1 MPPTPLETHWTG
13 RVAALAAAKSV
24 SGNTFNQA
32 RAAVDAARTQL
43 EADRATRTGLARAIE
58 AKRRSLAEPGIS
70 PAELAARV
78 AALRALIVQFRAA
91 QRAVL
96 GGDAALELGQRV
108 AAARKADLER
118 AGQALAAAQAE
129 AATAAA
135 QGKRWS
141 NASAALAAEPLASL
155 KARASN
161 ATKPADPVWSKAKTR
176 VEGEIPKELRERA
189 AERYLATV
197 AELGA
202 ADGARGEIEALLAT
216 AREPRTGAAPA
227 AARALEAA
235 ESALFGYVER
245 GPARFDRALGL
256 LAGIPASPA
265 LTPAEVA
272 AITHPARVN
281 LGKAA
286 ALLEKARDDKAAAL
300 AAKQVEVVTLTRQ
313 LLAANI
319 DENLAAHAGLGA
331 LKAAAAV
338 LEGDLATAQAAY
350 GAVAADLEDWEAT
363 VPESAWA
370 NLQAFESARRELV
383 DLAGVVP
390 GKLLSDAT
398 DAATALVTAL
408 VDDDKDART
417 LAHLE
422 REARDERDRVEITLA
437 LAARRVAGAVRGE

>member
-13 RVAALAAAKSV
+13 RVAALATHKTV
-24 SGNTFNQA
+24 SGNFFNQA

-43 EADRATRTGLARAIE
+43 EADRAVLTGLARAIE

-91 QRAVL
+91 RRAVL
-96 GGDAALELGQRV
+96 DGDAALELGQRV

-129 AATAAA
+129 AAAAAA

-141 NASAALAAEPLASL
+141 DATVALAAEPLASL
-155 KARASN
+155 KIRATN
-161 ATKPADPVWSKAKTR
+161 ATKPADLVWSKAKLR
-176 VEGEIPKELRERA
+176 VDAEIPKELRERA
-189 AERYLATV
+189 AERHLA
-197 AELGA
+197 ALAGPGA
-202 ADGARGEIEALLAT
+202 AGNARAEIDALLAT

-235 ESALFGYVER
+235 ERALFAYVQR

-256 LAGIPASPA
+256 LTGIPLGPA

-272 AITHPARVN
+272 AITNPARVN

-300 AAKQVEVVTLTRQ
+300 AAKRAEVVTLTRQ

-319 DENLAAHAGLGA
+319 DENLPAHVGLAA
-331 LKAAAAV
+331 LKAAEALLV
-338 LEGDLATAQAAY
+338 GELATAQGAY
-350 GAVAADLEDWEAT
+350 GAVAVDLEDWEAT

-370 NLQAFESARRELV
+370 NLQALETARRELV
-383 DLAGVVP
+383 ELAAVVP
-390 GKLLSDAT
+390 ANLGIDAT
-398 DAATALVTAL
+398 NAATALVAAL
-408 VDDDKDART
+408 LDDDKEART

-422 REARDERDRVEITLA
+422 REATDERDRAEVVQA
-437 LAARRVAGAVRGE
+437 LAERRMTGAVRGE